1 MKITCSKSDLLNSIN
16 IVLKAVPAKTTMNI
30 LECIVIEV
38 SGSEIKLI
46 ANDMELGI
54 ETKVKGTILE
64 PGVVALNAKMFSE
77 IIRRLPEN
85 DVTISV
91 DATYKATITCEKAVF
106 YIMGKSSEEFPV
118 LPVVQR
124 EKSICISQFTLREI
138 IRQTVFSISDN
149 ENNKIMTGELFEI
162 TGNKLRVVSLDG
174 HRISVRKIE
183 LKESYDSLKV
193 IVPGKTLNEVSKIIS
208 GEMDDMITIY
218 FTEKH
223 IMFEFGDTLV
233 LSRLIEGE
241 YYKIDQML
249 SGDYET
255 KITVDKKEFL
265 SCMDRTTLFVKESE
279 KKPVVFN
286 IAGSTINLKIN
297 SSLGSMNEEIDIEK
311 EGKDILIG
319 FNPKFII
326 DALRVID
333 DEKIDIY
340 LFNPKAP
347 CFIKDKDEN
356 YLYLILPIN
365 LNTATN

>member
-1 MKITCSKSDLLNSIN
+1 MQYS
-16 IVLKAVPAKTTMNI
+16 
-30 LECIVIEV
+30 
-38 SGSEIKLI
+38 
-46 ANDMELGI
+46 
-54 ETKVKGTILE
+54 
-64 PGVVALNAKMFSE
+64 F
-77 IIRRLPEN
+77 R
-85 DVTISV
+85 
-91 DATYKATITCEKAVF
+91 
-106 YIMGKSSEEFPV
+106 
-118 LPVVQR
+118 
-124 EKSICISQFTLREI
+124 
-138 IRQTVFSISDN
+138 
-149 ENNKIMTGELFEI
+149 
-162 TGNKLRVVSLDG
+162 
-174 HRISVRKIE
+174 
-183 LKESYDSLKV
+183 
-193 IVPGKTLNEVSKIIS
+193 
-208 GEMDDMITIY
+208 
-218 FTEKH
+218 
-223 IMFEFGDTLV
+223 FGDTLV

-365 LNTATN
+365 FNTATN